1 MNDSRL
7 RLSRALGH
15 EFRDARLLDQAL
27 THRSLGATNNERL
40 EFLGDGLLNF
50 VAGAALYERKPKED
64 EGPLSRLRA
73 SLVREESLAKIA
85 RDLNLG
91 DVLKLGESELKSG
104 GFRRDSI
111 LADALE
117 ALLGAVYLDAGFEAA
132 RAVTLKL
139 LAPLLDNLPDPQSL
153 KDPKTL
159 LQEFLQ
165 GGSRPLPQYEILSES
180 GPPHRREFLVRCSVS
195 DADDVAEA
203 SGASRRIAEQ
213 RAAEQMLKKITQKA
227 SNA

>member
-1 MNDSRL
+1 LTDAL
-7 RLSRALGH
+7 HRLSCALGH
-15 EFRDARLLDQAL
+15 EFHDARLLEQAL
-27 THRSLGATNNERL
+27 THRSLGGFNNERL

-50 VAGAALYERKPKED
+50 VAGAALYELKPKED

-91 DVLKLGESELKSG
+91 DVIKLGESELKSG

-117 ALLGAVYLDAGFEAA
+117 ALLGAVYLDAGFEVA
-132 RAVTLKL
+132 RTVTLKL
-139 LAPLLDNLPDPQSL
+139 LGSLLDNLPDPQTL

-165 GGSRPLPQYEILSES
+165 GDSRPLPQYQILSES
-180 GPPHRREFLVRCSVS
+180 GPPHRREFLVRCSLS
-195 DADDVAEA
+195 DADEVAEA
-203 SGASRRIAEQ
+203 TGASRRHAEQ
-213 RAAEQMLKKITQKA
+213 RAAELLLHKINSKA
-227 SNA
+227 THA

>member
-1 MNDSRL
+1 MTDAL
-7 RLSRALGH
+7 HRLSRALGY
-15 EFRDARLLDQAL
+15 EFRDARLLEQAL
-27 THRSLGATNNERL
+27 THRSLGGFNNERL

-50 VAGAALYERKPKED
+50 VAGAALYELKPKED

-91 DVLKLGESELKSG
+91 DVIKLGESELKSG

-117 ALLGAVYLDAGFEAA
+117 ALLGAVYLDAGFETA
-132 RAVTLKL
+132 RTVTLKL
-139 LAPLLDNLPDPQSL
+139 LGSLLDNLPDPQTL

-165 GGSRPLPQYEILSES
+165 GDSRPLPRYEILSES
-180 GPPHRREFLVRCSVS
+180 GPPHRREFIVRCSLS
-195 DADDVAEA
+195 DAADVAEA
-203 SGASRRIAEQ
+203 SGASRRNAEQ
-213 RAAEQMLKKITQKA
+213 RAAELMLLTITKKVSHA
-227 SNA
+227 

>member
-213 RAAEQMLKKITQKA
+213 RAAEQMLNKITQKA